1 MDVQKRSQCGEI
13 DPPLMSHESP
23 CVVDIPSRGT
33 LNPLL
38 TSLGHN
44 SRMISRAADGS
55 SFRWQIAKSAHGGFD
70 GNPVAR
76 RVGDQ
81 AYSE

>member
-1 MDVQKRSQCGEI
+1 
-13 DPPLMSHESP
+13 
-23 CVVDIPSRGT
+23 
-33 LNPLL
+33 
-38 TSLGHN
+38 
-44 SRMISRAADGS
+44 MISRAADGS

-70 GNPVAR
+70 GNPVAQ